1 MVTVIRHLQDAN
13 TPQTS
18 QMRFYTMSEDYKHIV
33 RVSGSDID
41 GQENI
46 LQGLTRIRGVGLRLS
61 RVIITKL
68 GMDPSQR
75 LGFLTDAEL
84 KKIEKLIKDPI
95 SSDFPDWYVNRPRD
109 RMSGR
114 MLHLTGSDL
123 DFAHRNDIDR
133 LRRIKSWRGVRHSLG
148 LRVRGQH
155 TRTTGRGGMAVGVSR
170 KKV

>member
-1 MVTVIRHLQDAN
+1 
-13 TPQTS
+13 
-18 QMRFYTMSEDYKHIV
+18 MSEDYRHIV

-41 GQENI
+41 GQENV
-46 LQGLTRIRGVGLRLS
+46 LQGLTRVRGVGLRLS
-61 RVIITKL
+61 RAIITKL
-68 GMDPSQR
+68 GMNPSQR
-75 LGFLTDAEL
+75 LGFLKDAQI
-84 KKIEKLIKDPI
+84 KKIEKIIKDPVA
-95 SSDFPDWYVNRPRD
+95 SDFPDWYVNRPRD

-133 LRRIKSWRGVRHSLG
+133 LRRIKSWRGVRHGLG

-170 KKV
+170 KKLSTRS

>member
-1 MVTVIRHLQDAN
+1 
-13 TPQTS
+13 
-18 QMRFYTMSEDYKHIV
+18 MSEEYSHIV

-46 LQGLTRIRGVGLRLS
+46 LQGLTRVKGVGLRLS
-61 RVIITKL
+61 RAIILKL
-68 GMDPSQR
+68 SIDPSQR
-75 LGFLTDAEL
+75 LGFLTDAEI
-84 KKIEKLIKDPI
+84 KKIEKIIKDPTA
-95 SSDFPDWYVNRPRD
+95 SDFPDWYVNRPRD

-133 LRRIKSWRGVRHSLG
+133 LRRIKSWRGVRYSLG

-170 KKV
+170 KKLQTRA

>member
-1 MVTVIRHLQDAN
+1 
-13 TPQTS
+13 
-18 QMRFYTMSEDYKHIV
+18 MSEEYKHIV
-33 RVSGSDID
+33 RLSGSDID
-41 GQENI
+41 GHENV

-61 RVIITKL
+61 RAIIIKL
-68 GMDPSQR
+68 GIDPSQR
-75 LGFLTDAEL
+75 FGFLKDADI
-84 KKIEKLIKDPI
+84 KKIEKIIKDPVA
-95 SSDFPDWYVNRPRD
+95 SDLPGWYVNRQRD
-109 RMSGR
+109 RMSGK

-170 KKV
+170 KRIAKTLRET